1 MNGKITALQLR
12 QAGFPDEFVLD
23 YIEDRRPYLKQAGFT
38 DTQINNHYG
47 IEQQYNGDYE
57 DILDNHESNQAVL
70 TSEQHISSGSES
82 FAETLTAEKKALTTN
97 KNAETSLLQT
107 DGQPVKI
114 ESGGEETAVTNQVN
128 SEANSVLE
136 NAEVESKENADPM
149 EATLFNTQMLGN
161 SELLANVNAEIE
173 NATEEGVMFYDQLTD
188 GQKKIYNRNRRPP
201 AGITKILFRDE
212 EGVTEEEKDK
222 MGVLHTGYT
231 TGKYTVNYQEKLISD
246 GITDYFGAKTLN
258 EYASFVARFESDNAN
273 IINDDNTKS
282 GLWQLNNEELPSL
295 IQTWI
300 NDQKLIN
307 PEFKVPPQL
316 KEAMVHKNAAKLP
329 IPLQRTLFWAKMLNT
344 DGMEDLLPRIAKGD
358 KVAMAE
364 GLNLINPPSIRTRSE
379 QIEKN
384 KRRIT
389 DIIVDMA
396 QSTAMNATGMG
407 MGMNPYGDP
416 ELLEAELK
424 ELQDATTKL
433 ENGINQETYDSALA
447 NKTAIQERLQ
457 EINRLIDTE
466 NYMQDVS
473 LDAMEQGINTGDI
486 EGAEDE
492 GEAALERQ
500 KRLEKL
506 SKEREELTKQLE
518 ETDNVLQTNV
528 VPDEF
533 VVPRP
538 NFDERSGET
547 FNEFNTANYKYQLP
561 ELASFSQDGV
571 DWWVTEKL
579 IESGAG
585 KFVRYSGGAG
595 PNTVWQKGATMS
607 VAGLVAHFHQLVTVD
622 GMTPTEAYQETF
634 MWQTQSFGQDILQ
647 STATMAL
654 DFPLMVGGCVALNAG
669 AGLATGGGSAVL
681 APVICGAGAF
691 AVPEMLRDIYMRA
704 LSEGKV
710 YSMGEVMEQL
720 FKAETFKTGIKY
732 GTIGGATA
740 GTGQFFRLAG
750 QGLKPFV
757 LPNAALQQG
766 AKYNKK
772 GELILTKGGAEK
784 VYDVA
789 TTGAAYS
796 AEIGT
801 MVTLTSIFNG
811 VAPTRHDFAH
821 AAVMIFGMNRAQKG
835 MGWLGE
841 IYRKYGWHPKDVY
854 TLTKNRPDIKNEL
867 QRGEEPEF
875 FINQSQAM
883 LNKMET
889 ATDTKFVPEPK
900 FELGTVVNTSASST
914 STGKVVGRRTDK
926 DGQYELEI
934 QKENTGERVF
944 VKEAEVTAHEPV
956 GTTKVEV
963 DANGKVTVTNEVRT
977 DFKEQ
982 QVKKVFEPD
991 VVEVVQ
997 PTVTVKNKATGK
1009 DVEVK
1014 KSETRFKEEVET
1026 EVKSEQKSETFFKD
1040 PDATIVTTKNAAGTK
1055 DVFFDVAAFPL
1066 LAKIFKKSAKETG
1079 STNKPIK
1086 ANSKGA
1092 FFELVMGKIPSSK
1105 FVEVDPVFGIKAG
1118 GTTGAKFDMI
1128 VLKSAGK
1135 EFIAVPKDIYN
1146 AIIRYVERG
1155 AFNRKI
1161 GKDAEVQVN
1170 NSGVVVLSGKGEV
1183 IAAVRGKV
1191 LQGKMKEQAEYYYEN
1206 YKRDSDKTYY
1216 DHSKSDGS
1224 PWGAPNEVAPSE
1236 VTINA
1241 AWKDLFREGLDT
1253 FDLVALTEVLINQ
1266 TPQVKRMK
1274 SNLRGYFK
1282 SITQPDGKVNPKQ
1295 LEVAVNRAL
1304 QENPKDFTMTLA
1316 HEIGH
1321 LLDYLPQATIG
1332 KNNILGRMAAM
1343 KKYMNEWID
1352 ATGKDGTLPTK
1363 AEIAEIRTK
1372 AEAEAAKNLNKTDKE
1387 IETKLEI
1394 KPEEI
1399 LDIFRDPDIRARI
1412 DPEFYD
1418 AFIGLSGA
1426 LKKQIT
1432 KTAMRKMIDPHIK
1445 SIVEGIN
1452 AKRAK
1457 RPDVSDAA
1465 LRKEAN
1471 DVFARMMQREM
1482 TERGLVD
1489 ISIITK
1495 ELQKLSATWKPFNR
1509 QNDPKYTKYRDSSP
1523 ELMADFMMAFLLRP
1537 NWTYVNAPRSSEL
1550 FLNYMSKRPEVMD
1563 ALKDIQFKMVAGKSA
1578 RFEEVYTSLMNM
1590 TKTSNR
1596 KVAEAMENVFKEN
1609 NVDNFNVQYIDTMGW
1624 FYRRFQGPE
1633 GGTFQLGKGRWMDSE
1648 TLNLNYR
1655 MENWRYQQGF
1665 MEQYMGNMQRI
1676 VRNLEDMNLPIEAFS
1691 TMLILRNLA
1700 MSKQRAGMA
1709 SPKGLW
1715 AELKRV
1721 DPDGTIIRNE
1731 IEGGRSAMELYK
1743 EFKKNHPA
1751 LDKAA
1756 TDFYAVRMDYMGE
1769 LFKSSLMFSRKQVKE
1784 LLDNVEY
1791 ISFNNLKSLLNRID
1805 KYGVQTLANSK
1816 IMKTKGTFEPVADV
1830 LLSTVQKDLMLIDA
1844 MKMNRAKL
1852 TAIQWMQKNKGW
1864 LETFDVAKAGE
1875 KDRVIQKAKY
1885 ISKGVVEPAPTGMT
1899 TVSVMRLGKLEYWH
1913 MNKFAAKSFASNSV
1927 NANNVV
1933 LKVAQAGNDVF
1944 RGIFTEYNPRFWSK
1958 NLVRD
1963 IERTVRNLEGAAFF
1977 TKIDLKGFSNPKEAM
1992 VYRIMSSSKDAF
2004 KGMMG
2009 GNKTEIVNY
2018 MERNG
2023 FLLSTKEGYQTNA
2036 GKNAVRDAESKGYI
2050 SRDQAILEQYML
2062 EFGLPAQHR
2071 KWFNKI
2077 IDPVAIRMQVTARA
2091 LDRMPK
2097 IGAYKAIKDAVK
2109 TGKLNMNEREM
2120 MLKVQQ
2126 DYGSP
2131 AFLRTSEFH
2140 SVTNNFLIFYNAM
2153 KEGIRGDYV
2162 RFRED
2167 PKSVGLKYLGY
2178 ELMPKMIQKAAEL
2191 NFLGAWGTAFY
2202 MGISDYDKA
2211 NYIVIPLGWYTDPNN
2226 GSKLPVYMRLPQ
2238 DENARIINNLWYKG
2252 FNAMIGDTP
2261 DDFLS
2266 TFVDNTALSPNPAA
2280 ELMLDAVNMFVHGE
2294 NPVSSWTGD
2303 FAIDED
2309 VWKADN
2315 HYTTKEKYRYIWNNY
2330 GGNTLY
2336 NWEDVS
2342 REEVYEGLA
2351 SVLNTPVAGPLIQN
2365 FVKIGDTPAGNSST
2379 FKKDMDLY
2387 EKSQAALRV
2396 AAQEAKRKLFN
2407 GKQDTITDEENA
2419 AFNALFPEDIFQDP
2433 LFKRMVTKKLG
2444 GSELVSM
2451 YITTKDKKKRLLMLK
2466 EIKRLMGM
2474 QVEGEFNTFDGEEIP
2489 INFPKQGEDV
2499 N

>member
-1 MNGKITALQLR
+1 MTALQLR

-23 YIEDRRPYLKQAGFT
+23 FIEDRRPLLKQAGFT
-38 DTQINNHYG
+38 DTQINDHYG
-47 IEQQYNGDYE
+47 VEQPYRGAYE
-57 DILDNHESNQAVL
+57 NTLNDHEASQAVL
-70 TSEQHISSGSES
+70 TGEQHNNAGAES
-82 FAETLTAEKKALTTN
+82 FAETLAKEKKSLTTK
-97 KNAETSLLQT
+97 KNAEVSLLQD
-107 DGQPVKI
+107 DGQDVKI
-114 ESGGEETAVTNQVN
+114 ESGGEETAITNKVN
-128 SEANSVLE
+128 VEASSVLD
-136 NAEVESKENADPM
+136 NAEVESSENADPM
-149 EATLFNTQMLGN
+149 AKTLFETSSLGN
-161 SELLANVNAEIE
+161 QELLNNVNTEIK
-173 NATEEGVMFYDQLTD
+173 NATEDGVMFYEDLTE
-188 GQKKIYNRNRRPP
+188 GQRRIYNRNRKMPE
-201 AGITKILFRDE
+201 GITKILRKDQD
-212 EGVTEEEKDK
+212 GVTSQEKDK
-222 MGVLHTGYT
+222 IGVLHTGYT
-231 TGKYTVNYQEKLISD
+231 TGRYTVNYQEKLIAD
-246 GITDYFGAKTLN
+246 GTTDYLGAKTIN
-258 EYASFVARFESDNAN
+258 EYASFVANFESGNAN

-282 GLWQLNNEELPSL
+282 GIWQLTNEELPSL

-300 NDQKLIN
+300 NDQKLLN
-307 PEFKVPPQL
+307 PDFEVPPKL
-316 KEAMVHKNAAKLP
+316 KEAMTHKNAGKLP

-344 DGMEDLLPRIAKGD
+344 DGMKDLLPRIAKGD
-358 KVAMAE
+358 KVAMKE
-364 GLNLINPPSIRTRSE
+364 GLNVLNPPSVKTRQE
-379 QIEKN
+379 QIDANEK
-384 KRRIT
+384 RIST
-389 DIIVDMA
+389 LIFDIGT
-396 QSTAMNATGMG
+396 SNAMNATGMG
-407 MGMNPYGDP
+407 MGMNPYGDT
-416 ELLEAELK
+416 ELLERELE
-424 ELQDATTKL
+424 ELTNANKNLT
-433 ENGINQETYDSALA
+433 NGINQESYDEAL
-447 NKTAIQERLQ
+447 NKKTTIQERLQ
-457 EINRLIDTE
+457 EINKLIETE

-473 LDAMEQGINTGDI
+473 LDVMEKGINNDDL

-492 GEAALERQ
+492 GEAALEREE
-500 KRLEKL
+500 RLTQL
-506 SKEREELTKQLE
+506 SKEREDLTKQLE

-538 NFDERSGET
+538 NFDERAGET

-561 ELASFSQDGV
+561 ELASFSQDGA

-579 IESGAG
+579 IEAGAG
-585 KFVRYSGGAG
+585 KFVRYAGGAG
-595 PNTVWQKGATMS
+595 PNTVFQKGATMS

-634 MWQTQSFGQDILQ
+634 MWQTQNFGGDILQ
-647 STATMAL
+647 STATIAL
-654 DFPLMVGGCVALNAG
+654 DFPLMLGGCVALNAG
-669 AGLATGGGSAVL
+669 AGLATGGGSIIL

-704 LSEGKV
+704 LSTGKV

-720 FKAETFKTGIKY
+720 FKAETFKTGLKY
-732 GTIGGATA
+732 GTVGAATA
-740 GTGQFFRLAG
+740 GTGTFFRLAG
-750 QGLKPFV
+750 QGIKPFA
-757 LPNAALQQG
+757 LPNAAMQQG
-766 AKYNKK
+766 AKRNKA

-789 TTGAAYS
+789 AAGTAYA

-821 AAVMIFGMNRAQKG
+821 AAVMIFGMNRAGKG

-841 IYRKYGWHPKDVY
+841 VYRKYGWHPKDVY
-854 TLTKNRPDIKNEL
+854 TLTKNRPEIKNEL
-867 QRGEEPEF
+867 LRGEEPEF
-875 FINQSQAM
+875 FIQQSEAM
-883 LNKMET
+883 LNKMEV

-900 FELGTVVNTSASST
+900 FELGTEVNTSVSSS

-926 DGQYELEI
+926 DGQFELEI
-934 QKENTGERVF
+934 QKENTGEKIF

-956 GTTKVEV
+956 GTTKVEIIE
-963 DANGKVTVTNEVRT
+963 GKVTVRNEVRT

-982 QVKKVFEPD
+982 QAKKVFEPD
-991 VVEVVQ
+991 VVEVTQ
-997 PTVTVKNKATGK
+997 PTITVKNKATGK
-1009 DVEVK
+1009 KAEVK
-1014 KSETRFKEEVET
+1014 RAETKFKEEVET
-1026 EVKSEQKSETFFKD
+1026 EVKSEQKAETFFKD
-1040 PDATIVTTKNAAGTK
+1040 PDAQIITTKNGAGTK
-1055 DVFFDVAAFPL
+1055 DVFFDTTAFPL
-1066 LAKIFKKSAKETG
+1066 LSKIWKKASKESAAT
-1079 STNKPIK
+1079 KPPVK

-1092 FFELVMGKIPSSK
+1092 FFELVMGKIPASK

-1128 VLKSAGK
+1128 VLKSSGK
-1135 EFIAVPKDIYN
+1135 DFIAVPKDMYN
-1146 AIIRYVERG
+1146 SIIRYVERG

-1161 GKDAEVQVN
+1161 GKDAEVQVS
-1170 NSGVVVLSGKGEV
+1170 NSGVIVVSGKGEI

-1191 LQGKMKEQAEYYYEN
+1191 LEGKIKEQADYYYEH
-1206 YKRDSDKTYY
+1206 YKRENDKTYY
-1216 DHSKSDGS
+1216 DHSKSDGT

-1236 VTINA
+1236 VTMNA

-1282 SITQPDGKVNPKQ
+1282 SVTQKNGKVDPKQ
-1295 LEVAVNRAL
+1295 LEIAVNRAL

-1321 LLDYLPQATIG
+1321 LIDYLPQATIG
-1332 KNNILGRMAAM
+1332 KNNILSRLAVV
-1343 KKYMNEWID
+1343 KKHMNEWID

-1363 AEIAEIRTK
+1363 AEIAGIRKK
-1372 AEAEAAKNLNKTDKE
+1372 AEAEAAKTLGKVNKE
-1387 IETKLEI
+1387 IETKLEV

-1399 LDIFRDPDIRARI
+1399 LDIFRDPEIRKRL

-1418 AFIGLSGA
+1418 AFISLSGA

-1432 KTAMRKMIDPHIK
+1432 KNAMRKMIDPHIK

-1452 AKRAK
+1452 AKRQQ
-1457 RPDVSDAA
+1457 RPDMSDAA
-1465 LRKEAN
+1465 LRAEAN
-1471 DVFARMMQREM
+1471 AVFTRMMQKEM
-1482 TERGLVD
+1482 ADRGLVD
-1489 ISIITK
+1489 VGIITK
-1495 ELQKLSATWKPFNR
+1495 ELQRLSNTWKPFNR
-1509 QNDPKYTKYRDSSP
+1509 KNDPKYTKYRDSSP

-1563 ALKDIQFKMVAGKSA
+1563 ALKAVQFKMVAGKSA
-1578 RFEEVYTSLMNM
+1578 RFEEVYTSLMEM
-1590 TKTSNR
+1590 TKSSNR
-1596 KVAEAMENVFKEN
+1596 QVAEAMDNVFKEN

-1624 FYRRFQGPE
+1624 FYRRYQGPE
-1633 GGTFQLGKGRWMDSE
+1633 GGVFSLGKDRWMDSE

-1676 VRNLEDMNLPIEAFS
+1676 VRNLEDLGLPIEAFS

-1700 MSKQRAGMA
+1700 MSKQRAGYA
-1709 SPKGLW
+1709 NPKGLW

-1743 EFKKNHPA
+1743 DFKQKHPA
-1751 LDKAA
+1751 LDQAA
-1756 TDFYAVRMDYMGE
+1756 TDFYAIRMDYMGE
-1769 LFKSSLMFSRKQVKE
+1769 LFKSSMMFSRKQVRE

-1805 KYGVQTLANSK
+1805 KYGVQTLANNK

-1852 TAIQWMQKNKGW
+1852 TAIQWMQKNKSW
-1864 LETFDVAKAGE
+1864 LETFDVSKAGE

-1885 ISKGVVEPAPTGMT
+1885 INKGVVEPAPTGMT
-1899 TVSVMRLGKLEYWH
+1899 TVSVMRLGKQEYWH
-1913 MNKFAAKSFASNSV
+1913 MNKFAAKSFANNSV
-1927 NANNVV
+1927 NANNIV
-1933 LKVAQAGNDVF
+1933 LKIATAGNDVF
-1944 RGIFTEYNPRFWSK
+1944 RGVFTEYNPRFWSK

-1963 IERTVRNLEGAAFF
+1963 IERTVRNLDGAAFLS
-1977 TKIDLKGFSNPKEAM
+1977 KIDSKGFGSPKEAM
-1992 VYRIMSSSKDAF
+1992 LYQIMSSTKDAF

-2036 GKNAVRDAESKGYI
+2036 GKNAVRDAESKGYL

-2062 EFGLPAQHR
+2062 EFGLPANHK
-2071 KWFNKI
+2071 KWFNKL
-2077 IDPVAIRMQVTARA
+2077 IDPVAVRMQVTARA

-2097 IGAYKAIKDAVK
+2097 IGTFKAIKSAVK
-2109 TGKLNMNEREM
+2109 DGKMNMGEREM

-2140 SVTNNFLIFYNAM
+2140 SVSNNFLIFYNAM

-2167 PKSVGLKYLGY
+2167 PKSVGLKYVGY
-2178 ELMPKMIQKAAEL
+2178 ELMPKMLQKAAEL

-2202 MGISDYDKA
+2202 MGVSDYDKA

-2226 GSKLPVYMRLPQ
+2226 GNKLPVYMRLPQ

-2252 FNAMIGDTP
+2252 FNKLIGDTP

-2266 TFVDNTALSPNPAA
+2266 TFLDNTALSPNPAA

-2303 FAIDED
+2303 FAINED

-2315 HYTTKEKYRYIWNNY
+2315 NYTTKEKYRYMWNNY

-2336 NWEDVS
+2336 NWENQS

-2351 SVLNTPVAGPLIQN
+2351 EVLQTPVLGPLIQN
-2365 FVKIGDTPAGNSST
+2365 FIKIGDSPAGNSSE
-2379 FKKDMDLY
+2379 FKKDMDLF
-2387 EKSQAALRV
+2387 EKSQARLRV
-2396 AAQEAKRKLFN
+2396 AANEAKTKLFN
-2407 GKQDTITDEENA
+2407 GKQSEITPEENA
-2419 AFNALFPEDIFQDP
+2419 AFNALFPKDIFQDP
-2433 LFKRMVTKKLG
+2433 LFKRMITKKLG
-2444 GSELVSM
+2444 GTDLISM
-2451 YITTKDKKKRLLMLK
+2451 YITTKDKKKRIIMLK
-2466 EIKRLMGM
+2466 EIKRLLDM
-2474 QVEGEFNTFDGEEIP
+2474 QQDGEFSTFDGEDIP
-2489 INFPKQGEDV
+2489 ITFPKKPDV